1 MATRRTLN
9 LLELCLSVT
18 YFVIP
23 LVAFTAAKYVRFA
36 SGYFSPADADSS
48 SYMLWVVVVTSV
60 WALVFEKCKLNRAE
74 TIMGFNTG
82 VWAMARAV
90 FFTMTIAFALFFFYR
105 QTLLS
110 RVFAVTGCVMT
121 FLLALLTLHVFRA
134 VLRSRRGPFR
144 VPLRVAILGVEG
156 YETRLA
162 NHLESSAVVPVKVA
176 CLIPL
181 EAVGSAESKWPIL
194 DYSRVEEVVDHYH
207 CQEVLVA
214 LPPTRLGDLQKL
226 LQPLTRLCV
235 PVRVALD
242 IGEGVLVPE
251 RIFNFHG
258 LPFLD
263 IRSYPVDTMSYV
275 VGKRIF
281 DVVFSAAALAS
292 TAPLLGAIAALIKLT
307 SRGPIF
313 FSQERLGLNG
323 RQFRMLKF
331 RTMYVQESRSSNT
344 QHTSR
349 NDPRITPIGRFLRK
363 TSLDEFPQFLNVLK
377 GDMSVVGPRP
387 ELTFFVQKFRQ
398 EIPSYM
404 ARHNVKCGI
413 TGLAQISGFR
423 GSDTSIPERIEQDLR
438 YLQNW
443 SFLFDLRIIAMT
455 IVAGL
460 MNRNAY

>member
-1 MATRRTLN
+1 M
-9 LLELCLSVT
+9 T

-23 LVAFTAAKYVRFA
+23 LVAFTAAKYVRFGT
-36 SGYFSPADADSS
+36 SYFPPADVDSS
-48 SYMLWVVVVTSV
+48 LYLLWVVVVTSV
-60 WALVFEKCKLNRAE
+60 WTLVVEKCKLNRAE
-74 TIMGFNTG
+74 TIMSFNTG

-90 FFTMTIAFALFFFYR
+90 FYTMTIAFALFFFYR

-110 RVFAVTGCVMT
+110 RVFAVMGCVLT
-121 FLLALLTLHVFRA
+121 FLLSLLTLHIFRA

-162 NHLESSAVVPVKVA
+162 SRLESAAVVPVKVE
-176 CLIPL
+176 CVIPL
-181 EAVGSAESKWPIL
+181 DPTDSAEGKWPIL

-226 LQPLTRLCV
+226 LQPLRRLCV

-242 IGEGVLVPE
+242 MGEGVFVPE

-258 LPFLD
+258 LPLLD
-263 IRSYPVDTMSYV
+263 IRLYPVDTMSYV
-275 VGKRIF
+275 IGKRIF
-281 DVVFSAAALAS
+281 DVVFSAAALVF
-292 TAPLLGAIAALIKLT
+292 TCPLLGAIAALIKLT

-331 RTMYVQESRSSNT
+331 RTMYLQESRSSNT

-443 SFLFDLRIIAMT
+443 SFVFDLRIIVMT
-455 IVAGL
+455 IVSGL
-460 MNRNAY
+460 INRNAY

>member
-1 MATRRTLN
+1 M
-9 LLELCLSVT
+9 T

-23 LVAFTAAKYVRFA
+23 LLAFTTAKYVRF
-36 SGYFSPADADSS
+36 GTNYFPPADVDSS
-48 SYMLWVVVVTSV
+48 SYLLWVVVVTSV
-60 WALVFEKCKLNRAE
+60 WALVVEKCRLNCAE

-82 VWAMARAV
+82 AWAMARAV
-90 FFTMTIAFALFFFYR
+90 FYTMTIAFALFFFYR

-110 RVFAVTGCVMT
+110 RVFAVTGCALT
-121 FLLALLTLHVFRA
+121 FLLSLLTLHVFRA
-134 VLRSRRGPFR
+134 VLRSKRGPFR
-144 VPLRVAILGVEG
+144 VPLRLAIVGLEG

-162 NHLESSAVVPVKVA
+162 KRLEVSAIVPVKVE
-176 CLIPL
+176 CVVPL
-181 EAVGSAESKWPIL
+181 EPAELAESKWPVL
-194 DYSRVEEVVDHYH
+194 DYRRVEEAVEHYR

-214 LPPTRLGDLQKL
+214 LPPSRLGDLQEV
-226 LQPLTRLCV
+226 LQPLRRLCV

-242 IGEGVLVPE
+242 MGEGVFVPE

-258 LPFLD
+258 LPLLD
-263 IRSYPVDTMSYV
+263 IRPYPVDTISYV

-281 DVVFSAAALAS
+281 DIIFSAAALVFA
-292 TAPLLGAIAALIKLT
+292 APLLAVIGILIKVT
-307 SRGPIF
+307 STGPIL

-323 RQFRMLKF
+323 RRFKMLKF
-331 RTMYVQESRSSNT
+331 RTMYVQESRRSNT

-349 NDPRITPIGRFLRK
+349 NDPRITPIGRLLRRA
-363 TSLDEFPQFLNVLK
+363 SLDEFPQFFNVLK

-387 ELTFFVQKFRQ
+387 ELTFFAHKFRQ

-443 SFLFDLRIIAMT
+443 SLAFDLRIIAIT
-455 IVAGL
+455 IVLGL
-460 MNRNAY
+460 INRNAY

>member
-1 MATRRTLN
+1 MSL
-9 LLELCLSVT
+9 T

-23 LVAFTAAKYVRFA
+23 LVAFTTAKYVRFGT
-36 SGYFSPADADSS
+36 SYFPPADVDSS
-48 SYMLWVVVVTSV
+48 LYVLWVVVVTSV
-60 WALVFEKCKLNRAE
+60 WALVVEKCKLNRAE

-90 FFTMTIAFALFFFYR
+90 FYTMSIAFALFFFYR

-110 RVFAVTGCVMT
+110 RVFAVTGCVLT
-121 FLLALLTLHVFRA
+121 FLLSLLTLHVFRA

-144 VPLRVAILGVEG
+144 APLRLAIAGLEG

-162 NHLESSAVVPVKVA
+162 RHLEASAMVAVKVV
-176 CLIPL
+176 CVIPL
-181 EAVGSAESKWPIL
+181 EPGEPAESKWPVL

-214 LPPTRLGDLQKL
+214 LPPSRLGDLQQL
-226 LQPLTRLCV
+226 LQPLRRLCV

-242 IGEGVLVPE
+242 MGEGVFVPE

-258 LPFLD
+258 LPLLD
-263 IRSYPVDTMSYV
+263 IRSYPVDTVSYI
-275 VGKRIF
+275 VGKRSF
-281 DVVFSAAALAS
+281 DIVFSAAALVF
-292 TAPLLGAIAALIKLT
+292 TAPLLAVIAVLIKVT
-307 SRGPIF
+307 STGPIF

-323 RQFRMLKF
+323 RHFKMLKF
-331 RTMYVQESRSSNT
+331 RTMHVQESNSSNT

-349 NDPRITPIGRFLRK
+349 NDPRITSIGRLLRR
-363 TSLDEFPQFLNVLK
+363 TSLDEFPQFFNVLK

-387 ELTFFVQKFRQ
+387 ELTFFAQKFRQ

-443 SFLFDLRIIAMT
+443 SLAFDLRIIATT
-455 IVAGL
+455 IFLGL
-460 MNRNAY
+460 INRNAY